1 MTTPELVACPICTVP
16 FKPADTCATDIE
28 MGICHAACLEGAPT
42 VDLET
47 GEPTDRPI
55 ETYRYDSLG
64 ETVELDLAEAL
75 DPFYQ
80 ELKGKVGAPF
90 AAHLIGGI
98 NEMVE
103 SRIRSEREQAVRE
116 CAENVWR
123 PIETAPKD
131 GTAILAFNSRHMSHA
146 PVVVEWKEVELDP
159 DLGPE
164 PHWADSATASGTAL
178 YYNGLY
184 FDYWM
189 PTPAFTS
196 LSQVSAK
203 K

>member
-1 MTTPELVACPICTVP
+1 MTNLHTL
-16 FKPADTCATDIE
+16 PASEETLPATDARIKQLE
-28 MGICHAACLEGAPT
+28 KWLTMGECENMVGVKRST
-42 VDLET
+42 VL
-47 GEPTDRPI
+47 
-55 ETYRYDSLG
+55 SLI
-64 ETVELDLAEAL
+64 A
-75 DPFYQ
+75 
-80 ELKGKVGAPF
+80 
-90 AAHLIGGI
+90 
-98 NEMVE
+98 
-103 SRIRSEREQAVRE
+103 RIHSERERAIQE
-116 CAENVWR
+116 CAEIAESHYKTFDCQKALADHDDMGYARATTRLEVARAILSLSQVSAENVWR
-123 PIETAPKD
+123 PIETAPRD
-131 GTAILAFNSRHMSHA
+131 GTPILAFNSRHMSHA

>member
-1 MTTPELVACPICTVP
+1 MTLPASEETVVP
-16 FKPADTCATDIE
+16 ATDAEIE
-28 MGICHAACLEGAPT
+28 YW
-42 VDLET
+42 
-47 GEPTDRPI
+47 EPHYSREHLVT
-55 ETYRYDSLG
+55 SLI
-64 ETVELDLAEAL
+64 A
-75 DPFYQ
+75 
-80 ELKGKVGAPF
+80 
-90 AAHLIGGI
+90 
-98 NEMVE
+98 
-103 SRIRSEREQAVRE
+103 RIRSEREQAVRE

-123 PIETAPKD
+123 PIETAPRD
-131 GTAILAFNSRHMSHA
+131 GTPILAFNSRHMSHA

-164 PHWADSATASGTAL
+164 PHWADAATASGTAL

-196 LSQVSAK
+196 LSQVRAK